1 MDFCV
6 RKNNLHGGYFI
17 ACTHQHRS
25 NPYAVWGY
33 CRLTYPL
40 EFKTEQEAQA
50 KVDMLRRIY
59 RSDERSA

>member
-6 RKNNLHGGYFI
+6 RKNNLYGGYFI
-17 ACTHQHRS
+17 ACTHQHRTDK
-25 NPYAVWGY
+25 YAVWEYWG
-33 CRLTYPL
+33 LSYPR

-50 KVDMLRRIY
+50 EVNKLRRIY